1 MDLGTELALRAI
13 MRGLYHSDA
22 ISSDTVRAV
31 MAALKEAAGA
41 AMDRREGQACK
52 ELLALGKGIRLDTA
66 VEPHHATA

>member
-13 MRGLYHSDA
+13 MRGLYQSDA

-31 MAALKEAAGA
+31 MAALKEAASVEL
-41 AMDRREGQACK
+41 DRRDAQACK

>member
-1 MDLGTELALRAI
+1 MDLETELALRAI

-31 MAALKEAAGA
+31 MAALKEAVGA
-41 AMDRREGQACK
+41 AMERRDAQACK

-66 VEPHHATA
+66 VDPHHATA